1 MSKLKIQGKELRA
14 IGYPEGPVISIAMN
28 VMQKNYKHHTKE
40 EVMEILKAVLANP
53 MEYKED
59 AVLGLI
65 AQQLLPKVSPP
76 TGGGDLEGAGAEI
89 SLNNSGIQ
97 FNIFGQEHIEEG
109 AMHQMYT
116 AAKLPVAVAGALMPD
131 AHSGY
136 GLPIGGV
143 LATENAVIPYGVG
156 VDIGC
161 RMCLSIFDINPKEL
175 VQKESYFTREINEAT
190 LFGSGQQFDHA
201 ENHEVMEHELFYQLP
216 LLKNL
221 HGRAWKQLGSSGS
234 GNHFVEFG
242 VIDIAEKDT
251 VLGID
256 AGMYLGLLSHSGSRA
271 LGANIANHYTKIAIS
286 KRRLPQDAKNLAWL
300 SLDEEAGIEY
310 WKAMN
315 LAGDYASAC
324 HHVIHAKI
332 AKQLGRKPV
341 KMVENHHN
349 FAWKETLSGVEGSG
363 IEGGQKEV
371 IVHRKGATPAGKDVL
386 GIIPGS
392 MTADGFIVKGKGESA
407 SINSASHGAGRK
419 MSRSRAMA
427 SVADKQFKDELKK
440 FGVKLLG
447 GGLDESPFAYKDI
460 HVVMQSQKALV
471 DVVGRFTPKIVKM
484 DGAKHKSWGK
494 KKDEIGGE

>member
-1 MSKLKIQGKELRA
+1 MSKLKLTGKELRA
-14 IGYPEGPVISIAMN
+14 VGYPEGPVISIAMN
-28 VMQKNYKHHTKE
+28 VMQKHYKHSAKE
-40 EVMEILKAVLANP
+40 EVMDLLKNILAAPV
-53 MEYKED
+53 EYEND
-59 AVLGLI
+59 AALGLI
-65 AQQLLPKVSPP
+65 AEQLIPKKEMDG
-76 TGGGDLEGAGAEI
+76 TNI
-89 SLNNSGIQ
+89 SLNQQGIQ
-97 FNIFGQEHIEEG
+97 FNVFGQEHIEEG
-109 AMHQMYT
+109 AMHQMYQ
-116 AAKLPVAVAGALMPD
+116 AAKLPISVAGALMPD

-175 VQKESYFTREINEAT
+175 VQKESFFAREMGEAT
-190 LFGSGQQFDHA
+190 LFGSGQQFDTA
-201 ENHEVMEHELFYQLP
+201 SNHEVMENELFYQLP

-242 VIDIAEKDT
+242 VVEIAEKDAM
-251 VLGID
+251 LGID
-256 AGMYLGLLSHSGSRA
+256 AGMYVGLLSHSGSRA
-271 LGANIANHYTKIAIS
+271 LGANIANHYTKLAIS
-286 KRRLPQDAKNLAWL
+286 KRRLPQEAKNLAWL
-300 SLDEEAGIEY
+300 TLDEEEGIEY
-310 WKAMN
+310 WNAMN

-324 HHVIHAKI
+324 HHIIHDKI
-332 AKQLGRKPV
+332 AKQLGRKPM

-349 FAWKETLSGVEGSG
+349 FAWKEVLSGAEGDG
-363 IEGGQKEV
+363 KEV

-392 MTADGFIVKGKGESA
+392 MTADGFIVKGKGEMA
-407 SINSASHGAGRK
+407 SVNSASHGAGRK
-419 MSRSRAMA
+419 MSRSRAMQ
-427 SVADKQFKDELKK
+427 SVTDKQFKDELKK

-471 DVVGRFTPKIVKM
+471 DVVGKFTPKIVKM
-484 DGAKHKSWGK
+484 DGAQHRSWKKARPDDPVGRGK
-494 KKDEIGGE
+494 EDVMGE

>member
-1 MSKLKIQGKELRA
+1 MSKLKITGKELRA
-14 IGYPEGPVISIAMN
+14 IGYPQGTVISVAMN
-28 VMQKNYKHHTKE
+28 VMQKNYKHSAKE
-40 EVMEILKAVLANP
+40 EVMEILKRVLENPVHYKDDAVLA
-53 MEYKED
+53 
-59 AVLGLI
+59 LI
-65 AQQLLPKVSPP
+65 AEQLLPKASK
-76 TGGGDLEGAGAEI
+76 EGATV
-89 SLNNSGIQ
+89 SLNNQGIP

-143 LATENAVIPYGVG
+143 LATDNAVIPYGVG

-161 RMCLSIFDINPKEL
+161 RMCLSVFDINPKEL
-175 VQKESYFTREINEAT
+175 AQREAFFAREMNEAT
-190 LFGSGQQFDHA
+190 LFGSGAQFDHA
-201 ENHEVMEHELFYQLP
+201 SDHEVMEHTAFYEMP

-242 VIDIAEKDT
+242 VVDIAEKDA
-251 VLGID
+251 VLGMEP
-256 AGMYLGLLSHSGSRA
+256 GSYVGLLSHSGSRA
-271 LGANIANHYTKIAIS
+271 LGANVANHYTKIAIS

-300 SLDEEAGIEY
+300 NMDEEAGMEY
-310 WKAMN
+310 WIAMN

-324 HHVIHAKI
+324 HHIIHEKI

-349 FAWKETLSGVEGSG
+349 FAWKEQWEG
-363 IEGGQKEV
+363 KEV

-392 MTADGFIVKGKGESA
+392 MTADGFIVKGKGEPA
-407 SINSASHGAGRK
+407 AVNSASHGAGRL
-419 MSRSRAMA
+419 MSRTRAMQSITENA
-427 SVADKQFKDELKK
+427 LKQELKK
-440 FGVKLLG
+440 HSVKLIG
-447 GGLDESPFAYKDI
+447 GGLDEAPFAYKDI
-460 HVVMQSQKALV
+460 HTVMQSQRQLV
-471 DVVGRFTPKIVKM
+471 DVVGKFTPRIVKM
-484 DGAKHKSWGK
+484 DGAKHKTWGK
-494 KKDEIGGE
+494 KAREYSSA